1 MKGKSL
7 ISVIGS
13 GEYASSVAI
22 ILSSFNK
29 FHIKILDKTEES
41 LSKSNIFIQNH
52 LKSQVNQGKLDWQGF
67 YNHLQNISVS
77 LDLGYVRSSLA
88 ILDCLDSESKEKEK
102 VLNEVAKIEEN
113 SLICTNNFQ
122 DLNELSQKIHKG
134 ERFVGLKFVGLEEGR
149 RSVEIW
155 RTDRTSEEYL
165 KILGEIVDG
174 IGTKYVNGRN

>member
-13 GEYASSVAI
+13 SEYASSVAL

-29 FHIKILDKTEES
+29 FHIKIIDKTEES
-41 LSKSNIFIQNH
+41 LSRSNIFIQNH

-67 YNHLQNISVS
+67 YNNLENISVS

-88 ILDCLDSESKEKEK
+88 ILDCMDSESKEKEK

-113 SLICTNNFQ
+113 SLICTNDLQ
-122 DLNELSQKIHKG
+122 DLNELSRKIHKG
-134 ERFVGLKFVGLEEGR
+134 ERFVGLKFGGFQEER
-149 RSVEIW
+149 RNVDIW

-165 KILGEIVDG
+165 KILGEILDG
-174 IGTKYVNGRN
+174 IGINYVNGRN